1 MGILAAGATVKVCL
15 MILPIHCWFEKW
27 EKARNAVQVHEC
39 SGEMIMNL
47 TAMRGFHFLS
57 QASQAQKYVSDFEP
71 ETKTGGTKQWKR
83 NRKRKRT
90 KERRKETAQSTTN
103 GKKDFNHDRQ
113 RKIRHFSALWRAKI
127 REEIWVSSS
136 LRKASQ
142 GVEMHQW
149 VHALT
154 DSVFWEGT
162 FDNDVAAGAK
172 ATEKNFGW

>member
-1 MGILAAGATVKVCL
+1 MGMGILAAGATVKVCL

-90 KERRKETAQSTTN
+90 KRKEKRN
-103 GKKDFNHDRQ
+103 
-113 RKIRHFSALWRAKI
+113 
-127 REEIWVSSS
+127 
-136 LRKASQ
+136 
-142 GVEMHQW
+142 
-149 VHALT
+149 
-154 DSVFWEGT
+154 
-162 FDNDVAAGAK
+162 GAK
-172 ATEKNFGW
+172 HNQWKKGFQS

>member
-1 MGILAAGATVKVCL
+1 
-15 MILPIHCWFEKW
+15 MIIPIHCWFEKW

-47 TAMRGFHFLS
+47 TAMRGLHFWS
-57 QASQAQKYVSDFEP
+57 QASQAKKYVSDFEP
-71 ETKTGGTKQWKR
+71 ETKTGGKKQWKR
-83 NRKRKRT
+83 NRKREKEP

-103 GKKDFNHDRQ
+103 GKKDFNHD
-113 RKIRHFSALWRAKI
+113 
-127 REEIWVSSS
+127 
-136 LRKASQ
+136 Q
-142 GVEMHQW
+142 GVELHQW

-154 DSVFWEGT
+154 DSVFWEGI